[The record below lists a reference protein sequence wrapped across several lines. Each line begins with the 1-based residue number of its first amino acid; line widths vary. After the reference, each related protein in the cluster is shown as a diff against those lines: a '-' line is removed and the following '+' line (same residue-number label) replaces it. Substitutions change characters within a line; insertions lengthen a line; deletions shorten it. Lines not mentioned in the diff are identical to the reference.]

1 VAEPP
6 APAVLAIDGGN
17 SKTDLA
23 LVGPDGTLLASLR
36 GPGASHEEFGMPEA
50 MRLLDGMVRQLAASA
65 DLLTE
70 GPVARHTSACLA
82 GADLPEEEAQLTDAV
97 RRQGWSLT
105 SSVVNDTFAVLRA
118 GLPAGCSWG
127 VGVTCG
133 AGINCVGVAPDG
145 RTTRYLAF
153 GALSG
158 DWGGGRGL
166 GRAVMW
172 HAIRAEDGRG
182 RPTAL
187 RAAVAAFFGMASAH
201 DVAVALHLQELSKDD
216 LLGLPAVL
224 FEAARAGDPIAV
236 QLVERQAEEVCVM
249 AVTAMRRLGLD
260 SVPGTTVVLGGGVLE
275 ARDPL
280 LTAAIERRLGS
291 VVPKAVPRFVDTPP
305 VTGAAQLG
313 LDHLG
318 AEPDAHRR
326 LRATPLSI
334 GVAPRRHLLP
344 GWPYGSG
351 ETYPNAGLR
360 RRQRPWLAPH
370 PRRPLHASGH
380 RVVAAR
386 RGGRRTAGSSRRRQ
400 RKHADG
406 HPGRPAADRRAG
418 LRAA

>member
-1 VAEPP
+1 VTEPALPAVTEPP
-6 APAVLAIDGGN
+6 PLPAVLAIDGGN

-23 LVGPDGTLLASLR
+23 LVAADGTLLASLR

-50 MRLLDGMVRQLAASA
+50 MRLLDGMVRRLTASA
-65 DLLTE
+65 GLLSA
-70 GPVARHTSACLA
+70 GPAARHTSACLA

-118 GLPAGCSWG
+118 GLPAGRSWG
-127 VGVTCG
+127 VGITCG

-158 DWGGGRGL
+158 DWGGGGGL

-187 RAAVAAFFGMASAH
+187 RAAVAAFFGMASVH
-201 DVAVALHLQELSKDD
+201 DVVVALHMRELSEDD

-224 FEAARAGDPIAV
+224 LEAARAGDPIAV

-260 SVPGTTVVLGGGVLE
+260 SASGTAVVLGGGVLE

-280 LTAAIERRLGS
+280 LTAAIERRLGL
-291 VVPKAVPRFVDTPP
+291 VVPEAVPHVVDTPP
-305 VTGAAQLG
+305 VIGAAQLG

-318 AEPDAHRR
+318 AEPHVHRH
-326 LRATPLSI
+326 LRAL
-334 GVAPRRHLLP
+334 APKRQVLD
-344 GWPYGSG
+344 GSYGSYG
-351 ETYPNAGLR
+351 S
-360 RRQRPWLAPH
+360 LA
-370 PRRPLHASGH
+370 
-380 RVVAAR
+380 
-386 RGGRRTAGSSRRRQ
+386 T
-400 RKHADG
+400 
-406 HPGRPAADRRAG
+406 
-418 LRAA
+418 

>member
-1 VAEPP
+1 MARRARVAEPSLP
-6 APAVLAIDGGN
+6 AAAEPSSPLPAVLAIDGGN

-23 LVGPDGTLLASLR
+23 LVAADGTLLASLR
-36 GPGASHEEFGMPEA
+36 GLGASHEEFGMPEA
-50 MRLLDGMVRQLAASA
+50 MRLLDGMVRQLASA
-65 DLLTE
+65 AGLLTE

-97 RRQGWSLT
+97 RRQSWSLT

-118 GLPAGCSWG
+118 GLPAGRTWG

-153 GALSG
+153 GTLSG
-158 DWGGGRGL
+158 DWGAGEGL

-187 RAAVAAFFGMASAH
+187 RAAVAAFFGMASVH
-201 DVAVALHLQELSKDD
+201 DVAVALHLRELSEDD

-224 FEAARAGDPIAV
+224 FEAARAGDPTAV
-236 QLVERQAEEVCVM
+236 RLVERQAEEVCVM

-260 SVPGTTVVLGGGVLE
+260 SIPDTAVVLGGGVLE

-280 LTAAIERRLGS
+280 LTAAIERRLALA
-291 VVPKAVPRFVDTPP
+291 VPDAVPRVVDTSP

-326 LRATPLSI
+326 LRATRLS
-334 GVAPRRHLLP
+334 
-344 GWPYGSG
+344 SG
-351 ETYPNAGLR
+351 TPAMRAYIR
-360 RRQRPWLAPH
+360 MPH
-370 PRRPLHASGH
+370 QAHTDHPSQLT
-380 RVVAAR
+380 
-386 RGGRRTAGSSRRRQ
+386 TAFS
-400 RKHADG
+400 
-406 HPGRPAADRRAG
+406 
-418 LRAA
+418 